1 MIILPVVAKKTTA
14 AIEDSSN
21 LADPTVGTPSGT
33 VAVADKNLWRVFLQK
48 NLETGCAEPMRRFL
62 VFILW
67 SSVFLTVGFFFVP
80 PSVRAMVTRLVTE
93 CFYSNSDSP
102 SARTLPLLVIDNVDE
117 SGSQRGVERQIATTP
132 AEELHAVYGELAP
145 ALPLEQAINFQM
157 TIDRIVKNW
166 PQVSTGIKEDGLF
179 GYRVPFVSGT
189 EESDITGA
197 LTYFFGSDRILYRI
211 DFKGDT
217 GDARKLIHHVTQAYK
232 MQRQNSAEQGVYLFQ
247 TPGDVQA
254 VGELRICPRTIIHH
268 ARPHQR
274 FELSLQLSRFYSD
287 SVEL

>member
-1 MIILPVVAKKTTA
+1 
-14 AIEDSSN
+14 
-21 LADPTVGTPSGT
+21 
-33 VAVADKNLWRVFLQK
+33 
-48 NLETGCAEPMRRFL
+48 MRRFL
-62 VFILW
+62 VFIFW
-67 SSVFLTVGFFFVP
+67 SSVFVTVGFFFVP
-80 PSVRAMVTRLVTE
+80 PSVRAMATRLVTG
-93 CFYSNSDSP
+93 FFQSDSD
-102 SARTLPLLVIDNVDE
+102 SSSVQALPLLAIDNA
-117 SGSQRGVERQIATTP
+117 SKRG
-132 AEELHAVYGELAP
+132 AEIETEGQVAVMPTEDWHTAYGELAP
-145 ALPLEQAINFQM
+145 AMPLEQAINFQM
-157 TIDRIVKNW
+157 TIDRILKNW

-197 LTYFFGSDRILYRI
+197 LTYFFGSDRVLYRI

-217 GDARKLIHHVTQAYK
+217 GDAGKLILHVTQAYK

-254 VGELRICPRTIIHH
+254 VGELRICPRTIIHNAH
-268 ARPHQR
+268 PHQR

>member
-1 MIILPVVAKKTTA
+1 MDILPVVAKKTA
-14 AIEDSSN
+14 AALEDSLN
-21 LADPTVGTPSGT
+21 LADPVVGTPSGT

-48 NLETGCAEPMRRFL
+48 NLETGCSEPMRRFL

-67 SSVFLTVGFFFVP
+67 SSIFLTAGFFFVP

-93 CFYSNSDSP
+93 FFHTDSDCS
-102 SARTLPLLVIDNVDE
+102 SARSLPLLAIDNVDKG
-117 SGSQRGVERQIATTP
+117 GSEREVERKIAAMP
-132 AEELHAVYGELAP
+132 AEELQAVYGELAP

-157 TIDRIVKNW
+157 TIDRILKNW

-254 VGELRICPRTIIHH
+254 VGELRICPRTIIHNAH
-268 ARPHQR
+268 PHQR

>member
-1 MIILPVVAKKTTA
+1 MSILPIVTKKTTA
-14 AIEDSSN
+14 EREDFSN
-21 LADPTVGTPSGT
+21 LADPTVGTPSET
-33 VAVADKNLWRVFLQK
+33 ISVADTSLWRVFLEK
-48 NLETGCAEPMRRFL
+48 HLETGCSEPMRRFL

-67 SSVFLTVGFFFVP
+67 SSIFLTAGFFFVP
-80 PSVRAMVTRLVTE
+80 PSVRTMVTRLVTD
-93 CFYSNSDSP
+93 FFHSGPDS
-102 SARTLPLLVIDNVDE
+102 SSVRALPLLAIDNVDKV
-117 SGSQRGVERQIATTP
+117 GSEKGTEGHIASTP
-132 AEELHAVYGELAP
+132 AEYLHMDYGELAP
-145 ALPLEQAINFQM
+145 ALPLEQAINFQI
-157 TIDRIVKNW
+157 TIERILKNW

-197 LTYFFGSDRILYRI
+197 LTYFFGSDRVLYRI

-217 GDARKLIHHVTQAYK
+217 GDARKLIHHVTHTYN

-247 TPGDVQA
+247 TSGDVQA
-254 VGELRICPRTIIHH
+254 VGELRISPRTIIHNAH
-268 ARPHQR
+268 PHQR

>member
-1 MIILPVVAKKTTA
+1 
-14 AIEDSSN
+14 
-21 LADPTVGTPSGT
+21 
-33 VAVADKNLWRVFLQK
+33 
-48 NLETGCAEPMRRFL
+48 MRRFL

-67 SSVFLTVGFFFVP
+67 SSIFLTVGFFFVP
-80 PSVRAMVTRLVTE
+80 PSVRAMVTCLVTD
-93 CFYSNSDSP
+93 FFHSDSD
-102 SARTLPLLVIDNVDE
+102 SSSERTLPLLAIDTVGKV
-117 SGSQRGVERQIATTP
+117 GSERGTEGHIDAKPT
-132 AEELHAVYGELAP
+132 EDLHTAYGELAP
-145 ALPLEQAINFQM
+145 AIPLEQAINFQM
-157 TIDRIVKNW
+157 TIDRILKNW

-197 LTYFFGSDRILYRI
+197 LTYFFGSDQVLYRI

-217 GDARKLIHHVTQAYK
+217 GDARKLIHHVTQTYK

-254 VGELRICPRTIIHH
+254 VGELRISPRTIIHNAH
-268 ARPHQR
+268 PHQR